1 MLTHFDENGNARMVD
16 VSEKDDTE
24 RIAIAEGK
32 IIVSEAVYRAVED
45 KKVSKGD
52 VLTVATTAGIMGL
65 KKTFEIIPMCHI
77 LQLTHAGIDWRMI
90 ESEDEYEIHAT
101 CTVKCKGK
109 TGVEMEALTGVSI
122 ALLTVYDM
130 CKSIDKSMIIDE
142 IYLVEKDGGKSGHI
156 VNERKSFGL
165 DI

>member
-1 MLTHFDENGNARMVD
+1 MLTHFDEKGNARMVD

-32 IIVSEAVYRAVED
+32 IIVSEAVYRAVEEGR
-45 KKVSKGD
+45 VSKGD

-65 KKTFEIIPMCHI
+65 KRTFELIPMCHI
-77 LQLTHAGIDWRMI
+77 LNLSHAGIDWRLI
-90 ESEDEYEIHAT
+90 ETGDEYEIHCT
-101 CTVKCKGK
+101 CTVKCNGK
-109 TGVEMEALTGVSI
+109 TGVEMEALTGVST

-130 CKSIDKSMIIDE
+130 FKSIDKSMIIDE

-156 VNERKSFGL
+156 INERKSFGL
-165 DI
+165 